1 LATSADDFITRR
13 DSSYANLVDVD
24 GRSSSS
30 TREDATVTV
39 RAGLAD
45 DDCYSFQ
52 LSGGRYLR
60 HRDYRLR
67 YEHDDGSRLFER
79 DATFCAR
86 PQSGG
91 TVAFESVNYPGYFI
105 HVRSDGRMWIDSHP
119 RASEAVFRVIG
130 ALG

>member
-1 LATSADDFITRR
+1 VS
-13 DSSYANLVDVD
+13 

-30 TREDATVTV
+30 TRDDATVTV
-39 RAGLAD
+39 RTGLTDAA
-45 DDCYSFQ
+45 CFSFQ

-67 YEHDDGSRLFER
+67 FDHYDGSDLFRR

-86 PQSGG
+86 AQPSD

-105 HVRSDGRMWIDSHP
+105 HLRSDGQLWIDRHP
-119 RASEAVFRVIG
+119 RASEAVFRVT
-130 ALG
+130 APLA